1 MLKIGTAGIPSS
13 TKKSG
18 TAEGIKRIKE
28 IGLDAMEIEFVRG
41 VYMTPEQAK
50 QIKIVAE
57 KNNIS
62 LTVHA
67 PYYINLNSPEPEKIN
82 ASMARIVR
90 SAKIGAIA
98 GAQSVTFHPAYY
110 MKKPAKEVYQLV
122 KESLIKIQ
130 QELKRTKTNIIIS
143 PEITGKHSAFGNLDE
158 LLQLAKELK
167 IGICIDFAHLHAR
180 TNGKLN
186 SKKDFDEIFLKVK
199 NVLGSKALK
208 NMHMHVSGIN
218 YTEKG
223 ERNHLMLQNSDFKIK
238 SFVESLKHFN
248 VEGILICESPNP
260 EEDAL
265 YIKNLIAS
273 VY

>member
-13 TKKSG
+13 TKKAG
-18 TAEGIKRIKE
+18 TAAGIERVKE
-28 IGLDAMEIEFVRG
+28 LGLDAMEIEFVRG
-41 VYMTPEQAK
+41 VYMKPEQAK
-50 QIKIVAE
+50 EIKKAAE
-57 KNNIS
+57 KNKIA

-67 PYYINLNSPEPEKIN
+67 PYYINLNSPDESKLH

-90 SAKIGAIA
+90 SAKIGAMA
-98 GAQSVTFHPAYY
+98 GAKSVTFHPAYY
-110 MKKPAKEVYQLV
+110 MKKDSKEVYLIV
-122 KESLIKIQ
+122 KDGLIKIKE
-130 QELKRTKTNIIIS
+130 ELKRTKTNILIS

-167 IGICIDFAHLHAR
+167 IGLCIDFAHLHAR

-199 NVLGSKALK
+199 KVLGSKVLQ

-223 ERNHLMLQNSDFKIK
+223 ERNHLMIQNSDFKIK
-238 SFVESLKHFN
+238 ALVESMKHFN
-248 VEGILICESPNP
+248 VGGILICESPNP

-265 YIKNLIAS
+265 YIQSLF
-273 VY
+273 

>member
-1 MLKIGTAGIPSS
+1 MTEIKIGTAGIPGS
-13 TKKSG
+13 TKKAG
-18 TAEGIKRIKE
+18 TAAGIERVRE
-28 IGLDAMEIEFVRG
+28 LGLDAMEIEFVRG
-41 VYMTPEQAK
+41 VYMKPEQAK
-50 QIKIVAE
+50 EIKKVAE
-57 KNNIS
+57 KNNIA

-67 PYYINLNSPEPEKIN
+67 PYYINLNSPEPEKIH

-98 GAQSVTFHPAYY
+98 GAKSVTFHPAYY
-110 MKKPAKEVYQLV
+110 MKKDPKEVYQIV
-122 KESLIKIQ
+122 KENLIKIKA
-130 QELKRTKTNIIIS
+130 ELKRAKTKIIIS

-186 SKKDFDEIFLKVK
+186 SKKEFDQIFSKVK
-199 NVLGSKALK
+199 KVLGSKALQ

-238 SFVESLKHFN
+238 ALVESMKHFN
-248 VEGILICESPNP
+248 VGGILICESPNP

-265 YIKNLIAS
+265 YIKSLF
-273 VY
+273 